1 MPNLLM
7 NALKCQWVAPPPE
20 AVLAVQKV
28 DPHKLSGPLKIIIIS
43 HAQLTR
49 PLDRIEAGDED
60 GGGHAL
66 RCRKPAR
73 QPGVVQK
80 THNFTDKLGRS
91 DAPIIILI
99 IIIVSMSKKIA
110 KSVDAN

>member
-1 MPNLLM
+1 M
-7 NALKCQWVAPPPE
+7 NALKCQWVAPPPQ

-49 PLDRIEAGDED
+49 PLDRIEAGDGD

-66 RCRKPAR
+66 RCLKSDSQLAKACAKNAILPI
-73 QPGVVQK
+73 
-80 THNFTDKLGRS
+80 NLGDQMPPS
-91 DAPIIILI
+91 
-99 IIIVSMSKKIA
+99 SY
-110 KSVDAN
+110 